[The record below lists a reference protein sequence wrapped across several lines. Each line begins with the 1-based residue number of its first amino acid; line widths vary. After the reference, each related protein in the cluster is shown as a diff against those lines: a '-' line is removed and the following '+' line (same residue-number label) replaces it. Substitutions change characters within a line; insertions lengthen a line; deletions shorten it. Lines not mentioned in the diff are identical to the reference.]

1 MSGFLMPSQV
11 LKIVEQNLGNAHDAE
26 GKKMGRSKIEWLSG
40 SVLKKGDL
48 QMVGLVSL
56 YDCYDC

>member
-11 LKIVEQNLGNAHDAE
+11 LKIVEQNLGNAHDAFRQ
-26 GKKMGRSKIEWLSG
+26 KMGRSEIEWLSG
-40 SVLKKGDL
+40 SVLKKADL